1 MTMFNQLDPAK
12 PLVILAPMAGYTDS
26 ALRGICKRYGC
37 GMVFTEVV
45 NAEAIVHGSKITMHM
60 LETEPGENPIAAHIY
75 GSKPEIMAEAV
86 SIIEKLDRFDFIDLN
101 CGCPVRKIVAKGS
114 GAALMA
120 DPQKI
125 HDIIKA
131 MCQATSLPVTAKTR
145 LGLTPERNN
154 ISEVAQAMEEAG
166 ASAIHIHARFASSRH
181 NGPADWGELSRIK
194 SERNIPIIG
203 NGGVDCAAD
212 APKMLEQTGV
222 NGVMIAR
229 AAVGNPW
236 IFDEI
241 EHIFAGKPYTP
252 HSLEEHRQI
261 ISEHLDRLVALKSME
276 KKYRRKKSMPPDQAA
291 ALHFRSHLV
300 QYLSGFK
307 GWRQILHGL
316 QTMHTIEGIMAAVD
330 QVLALQT
337 SVMQ

>member
-1 MTMFNQLDPAK
+1 MTMFEQSNQTK
-12 PLVILAPMAGYTDS
+12 PLIILAPMAGYTDS
-26 ALRGICKRYGC
+26 ALRVICKRYGC

-60 LETEPGENPIAAHIY
+60 LETEPNESPIAAHLY
-75 GSKPEIMAEAV
+75 GSKPDIMAEAV
-86 SIIEKLDRFDFIDLN
+86 SIIEKLNRFDFFDLN

-114 GAALMA
+114 GAALMK

-166 ASAIHIHARFASSRH
+166 AAAIHIHARFASKRH
-181 NGPADWGELSRIK
+181 NGLADWNELARIK

-212 APKMLEQTGV
+212 APRMLKETGV
-222 NGVMIAR
+222 DGVMIGR

-241 EHIFAGKPYTP
+241 EHIFANKPYTP
-252 HSLEEHRQI
+252 HTIEEHRQI
-261 ISEHLDRLVALKSME
+261 ICEHLDRIVTLKSME
-276 KKYRRKKSMPPDQAA
+276 RKYRRKKSMPPDQSA

-307 GWRQILHGL
+307 GYRRILHGL
-316 QTMHTIEGIMAAVD
+316 QTMHTIEGIMTAVD
-330 QVLALQT
+330 QVLAIQKSNT
-337 SVMQ
+337 